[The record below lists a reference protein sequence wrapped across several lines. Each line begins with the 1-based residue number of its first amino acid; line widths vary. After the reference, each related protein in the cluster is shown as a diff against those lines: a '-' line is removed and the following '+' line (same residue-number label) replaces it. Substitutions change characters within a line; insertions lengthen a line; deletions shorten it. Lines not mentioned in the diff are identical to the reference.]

1 MERTASSDY
10 RLLRAVILL
19 PLAIA
24 AFVLVFLSLGGDDAR
39 ASGLSDVLDSTTDT
53 VSTAVSGVA
62 EVATTTTNTTK
73 EVVRSVATPPT
84 EKPVTA
90 IVTTVVVAVP
100 TVTNAVTT
108 TTTKSVQAATATV
121 KTVATPVVDVVDP
134 IVDGVIPGDE
144 AETPVVL
151 PTPIAV
157 VEAADSSAVSH
168 AASQAVAPLASDV
181 VAAFVATSAAL
192 VLDTPD
198 AAALAP
204 APVNLFA
211 PLAPTP
217 LTPAPIGGTLAVFA
231 GAITLLAVLGARPHL
246 LPAAGRRSPGAT
258 DDELPSTPTF
268 DTDSSP
274 D

>member
-1 MERTASSDY
+1 MERTASSEY

-24 AFVLVFLSLGGDDAR
+24 AFVLALLTLGGVDAR

-62 EVATTTTNTTK
+62 EVATTTTSATK
-73 EVVRSVATPPT
+73 EVVRSVATPPA

-90 IVTTVVVAVP
+90 IVTTVVEAVP
-100 TVTNAVTT
+100 TVTKAVTT
-108 TTTKSVQAATATV
+108 TTTETVRAATATV
-121 KTVATPVVDVVDP
+121 KTVTVPVTEVVDP
-134 IVDGVIPGDE
+134 IVDGVVPGDRG
-144 AETPVVL
+144 ETPVAV

-157 VEAADSSAVSH
+157 VEASSTASN
-168 AASQAVAPLASDV
+168 AAGQAVAPRASDV

-192 VLDTPD
+192 VFDTPD

-204 APVNLFA
+204 APVDVFA

-217 LTPAPIGGTLAVFA
+217 LAPAPVGGTLAAFA

-246 LPAAGRRSPGAT
+246 LPAAGRRLPGAT

>member
-39 ASGLSDVLDSTTDT
+39 AGALSDVLDSTTDT

-62 EVATTTTNTTK
+62 EVASTTT
-73 EVVRSVATPPT
+73 EVVRPVATPPAK
-84 EKPVTA
+84 KPVTA
-90 IVTTVVVAVP
+90 IVTTVVEAVP
-100 TVTNAVTT
+100 TVTKAVTT
-108 TTTKSVQAATATV
+108 TTTKTVQAATATV
-121 KTVATPVVDVVDP
+121 KTVATPVVDVVNP
-134 IVDGVIPGDE
+134 IVDGVVPGDE
-144 AETPVVL
+144 GETPVVL

-157 VEAADSSAVSH
+157 VEAASPSVASDT
-168 AASQAVAPLASDV
+168 AAPAVAPRASDV

-192 VLDTPD
+192 VFDTQD

-204 APVNLFA
+204 APVNFLA

-217 LTPAPIGGTLAVFA
+217 LAPAPIGGTLAAFA
-231 GAITLLAVLGARPHL
+231 GVVTLLTVLGARPHL
-246 LPAAGRRSPGAT
+246 LPAAGRRAPGAT

-268 DTDSSP
+268 DTDTSP